1 MADAFHPSSPHTPD
15 GISHAERETR
25 IETLLLTGLDHY
37 FAGEYDRAIG
47 VWTRVLFLDRGHARA
62 RAYIE
67 RARSAAAE
75 RQRESE
81 ELLHRGVAAFERGEA
96 EVARRLLGAAVDR
109 GGLHEVA
116 LAYLDRLDR
125 LEAPLTAAPGQ
136 TDVPKVAP
144 KARRITR
151 PRPAAPRRSWILP
164 LIVLAGLAWG
174 VSYGVVSWDR
184 VEALLFL
191 RQPWNGSPRPAAVA
205 PPAGPLPVP
214 SPAAIAIWR
223 AAAMFS
229 AGRLREALQ
238 ALDTVPAGDP
248 RREDADRLRSEIQL
262 ALLKGTAPTA
272 TLGLAGV
279 RAAPTPGPRPVER
292 DE

>member
-1 MADAFHPSSPHTPD
+1 MADAFRTTSPHTPD
-15 GISHAERETR
+15 GISHAGRETR

-37 FAGEYDRAIG
+37 FAGEYERAIG

-67 RARSAAAE
+67 RARSAVAE

-109 GGLHEVA
+109 GGLHEIA

-125 LEAPLTAAPGQ
+125 LEATVAPGE
-136 TDVPKVAP
+136 TPAEIPKVARAP
-144 KARRITR
+144 RRAPL
-151 PRPAAPRRSWILP
+151 PRPTAPRRSWILP
-164 LIVLAGLAWG
+164 LVVLALLAWG
-174 VSYGVVSWDR
+174 ATYVVASWDR
-184 VEALLFL
+184 LEALLFL
-191 RQPWNGSPRPAAVA
+191 RQPWNGAARQTALV
-205 PPAGPLPVP
+205 PPQDPLPVP
-214 SPAAIAIWR
+214 SPAAIALWR
-223 AAAMFS
+223 AQAMFS

-238 ALDTVPAGDP
+238 AIEAVQAGDP
-248 RREDADRLRSEIQL
+248 RRDDADRLRSEIQR

-272 TLGLAGV
+272 TLGL
-279 RAAPTPGPRPVER
+279 TPGPAAPATSLRPVER
-292 DE
+292 NE

>member
-1 MADAFHPSSPHTPD
+1 MADPQRSTPTQPPE
-15 GISHAERETR
+15 GVSGTERDTR
-25 IETLLLTGLDHY
+25 IETLLLAGLDHY
-37 FAGEYDRAIG
+37 FAGDHERAIS

-109 GGLHEVA
+109 GALQEIA

-125 LEAPLTAAPGQ
+125 LEAPPAPGK
-136 TDVPKVAP
+136 TPRETPKVA
-144 KARRITR
+144 RRSR
-151 PRPAAPRRSWILP
+151 RVAPAGPAAPRRSWILP
-164 LIVLAGLAWG
+164 LVVLAVLGWG
-174 VSYGVVSWDR
+174 ASYLVVSWDR
-184 VEALLFL
+184 VEGLLFL
-191 RQPWNGSPRPAAVA
+191 RQPWNGAARQTAVV
-205 PPAGPLPVP
+205 PPADPLPVP
-214 SPAAIAIWR
+214 SPAAITLWR
-223 AAAMFS
+223 AQAMFS

-238 ALDTVPAGDP
+238 AIDTVQAGDP
-248 RREDADRLRSEIQL
+248 RRDEADRLRSEIQR

-272 TLGLAGV
+272 TLGLAGG
-279 RAAPTPGPRPVER
+279 PTAGLRPVER
-292 DE
+292 NE